1 MEEAE
6 RIARDEHGS
15 EKITVISGK
24 QTLLYRGG
32 DPLKYPPFLLD
43 NVVEL
48 KLKCVWG
55 GGEGGGILMKLV
67 EHIFLKFRSITLNSF
82 FHDCS
87 S

>member
-55 GGEGGGILMKLV
+55 GGGGATVIIL
-67 EHIFLKFRSITLNSF
+67 T
-82 FHDCS
+82 CS
-87 S
+87 